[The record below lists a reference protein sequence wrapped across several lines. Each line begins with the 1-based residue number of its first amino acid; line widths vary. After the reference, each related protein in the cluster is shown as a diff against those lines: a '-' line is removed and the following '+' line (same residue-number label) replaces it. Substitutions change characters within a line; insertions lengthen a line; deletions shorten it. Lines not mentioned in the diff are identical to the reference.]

1 MANYEENKRYKRNFF
16 VKDLDENR
24 ERRERKTYFIVFRQH
39 KGERH

>member
-1 MANYEENKRYKRNFF
+1 MANYEENKRYKRNF

-24 ERRERKTYFIVFRQH
+24 ERRERKTCFIVFRQH